1 MFQLISKNL
10 LLLIVPQPLPRLGR
24 EGAIQGT
31 LLRPTGAPR
40 PLRVLAMI
48 SPAGPRQDVAHAG
61 GTDGAKE
68 VVRKGYLANGAGL
81 GAPFLRAQGQDC
93 AREQRRPG
101 GATKYAGA
109 VARTRKCRRRIA
121 GRGGAPWQGQQP
133 RLQVESANGVSSLGS
148 RSLLARALAL
158 SLSLSASR
166 SLSLSLSLSLHA
178 QSTPRWPPCWSGVFL
193 GFDSWFKNA
202 PQAGPLQPI
211 PNSWMR

>member
-40 PLRVLAMI
+40 PLRVLAII
-48 SPAGPRQDVAHAG
+48 SPTGPRQDVAHAG
-61 GTDGAKE
+61 GTDGGKE

-81 GAPFLRAQGQDC
+81 GAPLLRAQGQDC

-101 GATKYAGA
+101 GATKYAAA

-133 RLQVESANGVSSLGS
+133 RLQVESANGVSHAHGS
-148 RSLLARALAL
+148 RTLLARALAL
-158 SLSLSASR
+158 SLSLSPSR
-166 SLSLSLSLSLHA
+166 ALSISLSLCTHNKHRDGRHA
-178 QSTPRWPPCWSGVFL
+178 GPACL
-193 GFDSWFKNA
+193 GF
-202 PQAGPLQPI
+202 Q
-211 PNSWMR
+211 